1 MSTTVPVWS
10 QEFARVIGCEQCSS
24 STDRKLLRDEQE
36 NVPQPGWVGSNY
48 DGTRLLLVG
57 QNPGTPKSLAT
68 ADRPYTNAL
77 RDLRDNVTE
86 QQFQKLVSVLRSF
99 IPQWPVHGN
108 YFPLAE
114 SGLTLEDIAYC
125 NIVRC
130 RTHADS
136 PPGTRLFANCLSL
149 HFSRWL
155 DLLQP
160 RAVVFIGKWAA
171 ERGGPVVE
179 AAGIPYRFMNRQ
191 RSLSS
196 VERTENRNA
205 VVQFVRAKGG

>member
-1 MSTTVPVWS
+1 MNASPAWNE
-10 QEFARVIGCEQCSS
+10 EFTRVVSCERCSAAI
-24 STDRKLLRDEQE
+24 DRKLLRDSQQ

-48 DGTRLLLVG
+48 ARTRLLLVG
-57 QNPGTPKSLAT
+57 QNPGTPKSLSA
-68 ADRPYTNAL
+68 ADLPYTKAL
-77 RDLRDNVTE
+77 RELRDKGTE
-86 QQFQKLVSVLRSF
+86 QHYQDLVAVLRVF
-99 IPQWPVHGN
+99 IPQWPVHGT

-130 RTHADS
+130 RTLADR
-136 PPGTRLFANCLSL
+136 PPGTKLVANCLSQ
-149 HFSRWL
+149 HFAHWL
-155 DLLQP
+155 ALLQP

-179 AAGIPYRFMNRQ
+179 AAGIPYKFMNRQ

-196 VERTENRNA
+196 VERAENRNS
-205 VVQFVRAKGG
+205 VVNFVRAKSS

>member
-1 MSTTVPVWS
+1 VSTTVPVWS

-130 RTHADS
+130 RTQADS
-136 PPGTRLFANCLSL
+136 PPGTRLVANCLSL

>member
-1 MSTTVPVWS
+1 MSTLHSWS
-10 QEFARVIGCEQCSS
+10 QEFAHVIGCDHCSS
-24 STDRKLLRDEQE
+24 TTDRNLLRDDVE
-36 NVPQPGWVGSNY
+36 NVPQPGWVGGNY
-48 DGTRLLLVG
+48 ERTRLLLVG
-57 QNPGTPKSLAT
+57 QNPGTPKSLAA
-68 ADRPYTNAL
+68 ADLPYTKAL
-77 RDLRDNVTE
+77 RDLRDNTTD
-86 QQFQKLVSVLRSF
+86 FQYQDLVAVLRSF

-130 RTHADS
+130 RTQADTS
-136 PPGTRLFANCLSL
+136 PGAKLVANCVSQ

-155 DLLQP
+155 ELLKPQ
-160 RAVVFIGKWAA
+160 AVVFIGKWAA
-171 ERGGPVVE
+171 ERGGTVVE

-196 VERTENRNA
+196 IERTENRNA
-205 VVQFVRAKGG
+205 VVQFVRTKGA

>member
-1 MSTTVPVWS
+1 MNAPPVWS
-10 QEFARVIGCEQCSS
+10 EAFARVVACERCSTS
-24 STDRKLLRDEQE
+24 DHRSLLRDHVE

-48 DGTRLLLVG
+48 ARTRVLLVG
-57 QNPGTPKSLAT
+57 QNPGTPKSLA
-68 ADRPYTNAL
+68 ANDFEYTRAL
-77 RDLRDNVTE
+77 RDLRDNTSE
-86 QQFQKLVSVLRSF
+86 QQYQELVCVLRDF

-108 YFPLAE
+108 YFPLSE

-130 RTHADS
+130 RTVADS
-136 PPGTRLFANCLSL
+136 APGSALVSNCLSE

-160 RAVVFIGKWAA
+160 IAVVFIGKWAS
-171 ERGGPVVE
+171 ERGGPVV
-179 AAGIPYRFMNRQ
+179 AVAGIPYQFMNRQ

-196 VERTENRNA
+196 AERVENRNA
-205 VVQFVRAKGG
+205 VVQFVRAKSG